1 MCVFFFRY
9 SANKTDRHDI
19 IEIFLKVALNTI
31 TLTLFPIREIQQKNC
46 YFGSLEQNSY
56 INYTNYNFFLQ
67 QMYSQ
72 IFCFRIIK

>member
-1 MCVFFFRY
+1 MCGFFFRY

-31 TLTLFPIREIQQKNC
+31 TLFPIREIQQKNC

-56 INYTNYNFFLQ
+56 INYTNYNFFYNKCIHKYFALEL
-67 QMYSQ
+67 
-72 IFCFRIIK
+72 